1 MRRSWKLIIA
11 IQIVFFV
18 LLPIVLFPLGQSDS
32 PSEMIIQ
39 SQREA
44 EKRPVLRV
52 GDDYNYPPYSYLD
65 ENGEPT
71 GYNVELIRA
80 VADVM
85 GYQVDLQLMSW
96 SDVLAGLRN
105 GELDLTAGMF
115 HSEERANTYAFST
128 KHSVTYGDIFTLLG
142 NEISSLE
149 ELRGKTVAVL
159 KDDIMEEYLIDQALD
174 LSIVQVDTISDALFL
189 VSEGLV
195 EYAGVLKPIGL
206 YLIEEKKFS
215 NLRASDLVF
224 APQEYCM
231 ATSADTSNWVYLV
244 NSGLQILKANGTYDE
259 IYDRW
264 LGVYEPWSMK
274 AFVQKYQILI
284 IWVAAL
290 IVFLL
295 EGIVVLRYLVR
306 KKSEE
311 LEVSY
316 VSQLAAEAKNKVLFQ
331 AVPDMIFHM
340 NGEGDILDYSNEH
353 PMLKELAKEDEL
365 CEAIDS
371 MIGKS
376 QMNQVHDKIR
386 KVIENGRIET
396 DRIETVLRD
405 EIHYFEFRIIK
416 LNEKEVMIM
425 VRDITQQYQDEMKIR
440 YLSEHDQLTGLMNR
454 QFFEAEMRTLNGSK
468 DFPISIIMIDV
479 NGLKLINDSF
489 GHNKGDELLIKV
501 ANILRDACKGKGSI
515 SRIGGD
521 EFVVLLPLY
530 SDEMT
535 QEIINQIRLGC
546 TLRQVAGLDISVS
559 IGWDTK
565 ASPDENLGSILINA
579 EDFMYKEKLL
589 EAPGM
594 HGEAINAIIHTLYE
608 KNQREEAHSQRV
620 SRLSFDLAKA
630 LSLPEKDC
638 QELKTVG
645 LLHDI
650 GKIAIP
656 EYILNKPGRLSDQ
669 EYLEIKKHPEIGFRI
684 LGSISSMAEMAEYI
698 LCHHE
703 RWDGKGYPRGLKSLE
718 IPLLARIIAI
728 TDAYDAMTSERSY
741 KREMTKWEAAEEI
754 ERNLGAQFDPILG
767 RIFIDRVLLIS
778 QEELDA

>member
-11 IQIVFFV
+11 IQIVIFV
-18 LLPIVLFPLGQSDS
+18 LLSIVLFPLGQSDL
-32 PSEMIIQ
+32 PSEIKVVSPQ
-39 SQREA
+39 YDEN
-44 EKRPVLRV
+44 RPVLRV
-52 GDDYNYPPYSYLD
+52 GDDYKYPPYSFLD

-96 SDVLAGLRN
+96 SDVLEGVRQ
-105 GELDLTAGMF
+105 GDLDMAAGMF
-115 HSEERANTYAFST
+115 YSEERAETYAFST

-142 NEISSLE
+142 KEISSLE
-149 ELRGKTVAVL
+149 ELRGKSVAVL
-159 KDDIMEEYLIDQALD
+159 KDDIMEEYLVSQALD
-174 LSIVQVDTISDALFL
+174 LNIVQVDTVSDALLL
-189 VSEGLV
+189 VSQGLID
-195 EYAGVLKPIGL
+195 YAGVLKPTGS
-206 YLIEEKKFS
+206 YLVEEQNFS
-215 NLRASDLVF
+215 NLRASNLVL
-224 APQEYCM
+224 APQDYCV
-231 ATSADTSNWVYLV
+231 ATSIETSDWVYLV
-244 NSGLQILKANGTYDE
+244 NGGLQILKANGTYDE

-284 IWVAAL
+284 IGAVAL
-290 IVFLL
+290 LVLLL

-316 VSQLAAEAKNKVLFQ
+316 KSQLATEAKNKVLLQ
-331 AVPDMIFHM
+331 AIPDMIFQM
-340 NGEGDILDYSNEH
+340 NGDGDILDYSHEH
-353 PMLKELAKEDEL
+353 PLMKELAEEDEL
-365 CEAIDS
+365 RKAIELL
-371 MIGKS
+371 IGES
-376 QMNQVHDKIR
+376 QMNRVHDKIK
-386 KVIENGRIET
+386 KVIGNGRIET
-396 DRIETVLRD
+396 DQIDVVLRD
-405 EIHYFEFRIIK
+405 KIHYFEFRIIK
-416 LNEKEVMIM
+416 LNEKEVMVM
-425 VRDITQQYQDEMKIR
+425 VRDITQHYQDEMKIR

-454 QFFEAEMRTLNGSK
+454 QFFEAEIRTLNENK
-468 DFPISIIMIDV
+468 EIPTSIIMIDV

-489 GHNKGDELLIKV
+489 GHHKGDELLIKV
-501 ANILRDACKGKGSI
+501 ANVLRDACKGKGSI

-521 EFVVLLPLY
+521 EFVVLLPFY
-530 SDEMT
+530 NDEMT
-535 QEIINQIRLGC
+535 QDLIDQIRLGC
-546 TLRQVAGLDISVS
+546 SSRQVAGLDISVS

-565 ASPDENLGSILINA
+565 VSPEENLGSILINA

-594 HGEAINAIIHTLYE
+594 HGEAIHAIIHTLYE

-620 SRLSFDLAKA
+620 SKLSFDLAKA
-630 LSLPEKDC
+630 LNLPEKDC

-684 LGSISSMAEMAEYI
+684 LGSMSSMTEMAEYI

-703 RWDGKGYPRGLKSLE
+703 RWDGKGYPRGLKNLE

-767 RIFIDRVLLIS
+767 RIFIDRVLMIS